1 MCVKPLQRIKKL
13 VATMRAK
20 RKRIE
25 KLLNPYPW
33 GTNKHFAVYLIE
45 VMLCIFIVAGVLALI
60 VEKYAVRLPDCSA
73 VCDACMD
80 RRPGKN

>member
-1 MCVKPLQRIKKL
+1 MKAPLRIKKL
-13 VATMRAK
+13 MAALRVK
-20 RKRIE
+20 RKRIG

-33 GTNKHFAVYLIE
+33 GSNKHFAVYLVE
-45 VMLCIFIVAGVLALI
+45 FMLCIIIAGKVLALI

-80 RRPGKN
+80 RRPGKQ